1 MTEQAVRRIMETYHR
16 KAMREP
22 IKRLRAAIEQ
32 ASKKQCWYDGWK
44 HEGDRAD
51 YGILYDPMRDFL
63 LGARFDDICAMCDFL
78 LKKANAQIEKSN
90 DDGDCAGQ
98 ARYWMERL
106 LKALMKTEATLGEK
120 IGWLED
126 FQKRDEYSLADFAK
140 TMFDKKNTLTREDWS
155 RLADMKIEKFKNKPK
170 VEADDESDDDI
181 FSWLDDNESV
191 KEIEAALRNAGRE
204 DEITTFRKSIQ
215 GRFGNAAF
223 VAEAVLADGQVLEAE
238 ELFKKSLEHDPTS
251 TTTQARLRGFALAHG
266 NLLEA
271 AAYDAESF
279 FDNPTVAKYDQLMA
293 ICTVIGLADVI
304 HKEVFRALETGVRPD
319 FTETKTTE
327 WPLPLVASRSFLVE
341 EPQPDFDLLSELL
354 WREHCPA
361 DALSSYKRAVEE
373 RKRTGELRTY
383 GTNRQVRDVDWLM
396 ADRIAP
402 IWPDEAIAIW
412 ERIIQDS
419 RGSFQGDYDNI
430 VRALQNMKPIL
441 FAAGKAKEFR
451 TRVHGLIDGNK
462 RKRNLVEAL
471 EGVLSDGL

>member
-22 IKRLRAAIEQ
+22 TKRLRAAIEQ

-63 LGARFDDICAMCDFL
+63 SEAHFGDICAMCDFL

-98 ARYWMERL
+98 ARYWMEKL
-106 LKALMKTEATLGEK
+106 LKALMKTDANLGEK

-126 FQKRDEYSLADFAK
+126 FQERDEYSLADFAK

-170 VEADDESDDDI
+170 VETDDESDDDI

-191 KEIEAALRNAGRE
+191 KEIEAALHNAGRE

-215 GRFGNAAF
+215 GQFGNAAF

-251 TTTQARLRGFALAHG
+251 TTTQARLRGFALAHS

-271 AAYDAESF
+271 AAYDAE
-279 FDNPTVAKYDQLMA
+279 
-293 ICTVIGLADVI
+293 
-304 HKEVFRALETGVRPD
+304 
-319 FTETKTTE
+319 
-327 WPLPLVASRSFLVE
+327 
-341 EPQPDFDLLSELL
+341 
-354 WREHCPA
+354 
-361 DALSSYKRAVEE
+361 
-373 RKRTGELRTY
+373 
-383 GTNRQVRDVDWLM
+383 
-396 ADRIAP
+396 
-402 IWPDEAIAIW
+402 
-412 ERIIQDS
+412 
-419 RGSFQGDYDNI
+419 
-430 VRALQNMKPIL
+430 
-441 FAAGKAKEFR
+441 
-451 TRVHGLIDGNK
+451 
-462 RKRNLVEAL
+462 
-471 EGVLSDGL
+471 